1 MRGHEAKKVPQTPVC
16 HETKANQAV
25 KPRTVGVGKGKE
37 LEEAVPALR
46 AGEFHCSIS
55 KWQKVTSSPKSG
67 F

>member
-46 AGEFHCSIS
+46 AGEFH
-55 KWQKVTSSPKSG
+55 
-67 F
+67 